1 VKNELFVAALIIFII
16 GEEVIK
22 KERTAFHKKTKK
34 DWNYRILFEIRG

>member
-22 KERTAFHKKTKK
+22 KERTAFHKKPKK
-34 DWNYRILFEIRG
+34 IGITEYCLK